1 MFNINTLFLFI
12 FIFSILTITRNFVK
26 IISAVLQEI
35 PEKVHHSNTALI
47 SNGLALSYILTYII
61 QTLL

>member
-1 MFNINTLFLFI
+1 MVNINTLFLFI

-26 IISAVLQEI
+26 IISAVLREI
-35 PEKVHHSNTALI
+35 PEKVHHSNMALI

>member
-1 MFNINTLFLFI
+1 MVNINTLFLFI

-35 PEKVHHSNTALI
+35 PEKVRHSNTALI